1 MREIRATC
9 GDSKSP
15 SRHNFWV
22 CKKEEFQAF
31 RKICSFI
38 TIQNMDE
45 KSREEKMDS
54 LLKVFGHRASIDLF
68 CFHSYDFSTP
78 LISKLRPTFQICPIL
93 NFLCASIDFVLFLSC
108 PFCPIL
114 SVVQF
119 TILSNLQF
127 CPIYNFVRFGI
138 LSDLQFCPTFRFCT
152 ICQF

>member
-54 LLKVFGHRASIDLF
+54 LLKVFGHRASIDF
-68 CFHSYDFSTP
+68 F
-78 LISKLRPTFQICPIL
+78 
-93 NFLCASIDFVLFLSC
+93 
-108 PFCPIL
+108 
-114 SVVQF
+114 
-119 TILSNLQF
+119 LSNLFIFKRELKAALAFTSLYFLPIFLIFKQF
-127 CPIYNFVRFGI
+127 SPIWCNFTRFSFF
-138 LSDLQFCPTFRFCT
+138 LAFQNS
-152 ICQF
+152 